1 MSKRR
6 EFLMQASAICGM
18 LASSANA
25 GAGELDGSDVLKAR
39 PESWPIPKIVAG
51 VKIPDSKLATEATG
65 FVRGLSAPVVFNHV
79 MRAYL
84 FGELLGRAK
93 GLKYDAELLY
103 LGAVFHDLGQTEK
116 FMGNQRFEVDGADA
130 ASAFLAAR
138 GMPKNLIEVVWD
150 AVALHTSPGIVDRK
164 RPEIALVSAGAGI
177 DVGVRGNHLNKKDVD
192 QIVQAFPRRSFKK
205 EYQRVL
211 AEIVSRKPQTA
222 YGNFMS
228 DIGKRHVPG
237 FEAPNICDIIEAA
250 SFDE

>member
-1 MSKRR
+1 M
-6 EFLMQASAICGM
+6 
-18 LASSANA
+18 
-25 GAGELDGSDVLKAR
+25 
-39 PESWPIPKIVAG
+39 
-51 VKIPDSKLATEATG
+51 
-65 FVRGLSAPVVFNHV
+65 
-79 MRAYL
+79 
-84 FGELLGRAK
+84 
-93 GLKYDAELLY
+93 
-103 LGAVFHDLGQTEK
+103 
-116 FMGNQRFEVDGADA
+116 
-130 ASAFLAAR
+130 
-138 GMPKNLIEVVWD
+138 
-150 AVALHTSPGIVDRK
+150 DRK

-192 QIVQAFPRRSFKK
+192 QVVQAFPRRSFKK